1 MFHTYAPFDPVCG
14 VVMTDEDYPTLA
26 AHRLLRKVLDEF
38 NSKYPRSAYNG
49 FVAGDPKLSFPELK
63 DYIKKY
69 QDPENADS
77 TMKIQKELDETK
89 IVLHKTIESVLE
101 RGVKIDDLVQKSEG
115 LSAQSKMFYTQ
126 VRGWRISKVK
136 EAGTDIDTRL
146 RNKIRAAPLC
156 EHRSALDDF
165 AFSQE
170 LIPGFYS
177 RYKLLFIPIIFRIL
191 LLYNDHVLLTHLNPP
206 SGK

>member
-1 MFHTYAPFDPVCG
+1 MKLIYIGIFKKDTKSALELVGEEDLTSYNYFTRKSIGEFTTFAAGTIAQRTPINEATDVLENGYMFHTYAPFDPVCG
-14 VVMTDEDYPTLA
+14 VVITDEDYPSLA
-26 AHRLLRKVLDEF
+26 AHRMLRKVLDEF

-49 FVAGDPKLSFPELK
+49 FVAGNPKLSFPELK

-126 VRGWRISKVK
+126 AKKQNSCCTVM
-136 EAGTDIDTRL
+136 
-146 RNKIRAAPLC
+146 
-156 EHRSALDDF
+156 
-165 AFSQE
+165 
-170 LIPGFYS
+170 
-177 RYKLLFIPIIFRIL
+177 
-191 LLYNDHVLLTHLNPP
+191 
-206 SGK
+206 